1 MVPSDSALLTSF
13 IDLSLPAAS
22 FSHREHVRLA
32 WIILKQQPDFAVA
45 AGRFIHL
52 LRRYVAH
59 VGAAEKYHETIT
71 WAYLALVRE
80 AMQGCDAASSE
91 AFLAQHPA
99 LLDHQGG
106 ALARRYDLSALL
118 ADPLAR
124 SVFVL
129 PRRAP

>member
-1 MVPSDSALLTSF
+1 MVPNDSAFLTAF
-13 IDLSLPAAS
+13 TELALPAAR
-22 FSHREHVRLA
+22 FTHREHVRLA
-32 WIILKQQPDFAVA
+32 WIVLHEHPDLAVA

-71 WAYLALVRE
+71 WAYLVLVRE
-80 AMQGCDAASSE
+80 AMQGCDAADSE